1 MSDGRSASQG
11 RWGGHIITQWST
23 YRRET
28 RVAGAVKTAPSSGA
42 FDAAEP
48 RPKHH
53 NSQRQ
58 KNAPACQWRP
68 LDAREQRESNYDSRD
83 NEKQARD
90 LPRSYR
96 VEGRASGM
104 PVQVHILPYPL
115 LPHHLDLFENLAR
128 AEVGHSG

>member
-1 MSDGRSASQG
+1 M
-11 RWGGHIITQWST
+11 
-23 YRRET
+23 
-28 RVAGAVKTAPSSGA
+28 RVAGAVKTAPGSGA

-128 AEVGHSG
+128 AEVGHGG